1 MSPAARMGWMT
12 HGVDLSAFCPECPSR
27 MGMMLALISMTPQA
41 SAQLSTW
48 PGSHQKNGV
57 LTESTGYAPIYDRT
71 LSGDYIGPLSPEW
84 RNSPAIRDMIAVGL
98 SGLEKNQKEQCDS
111 SIPRS
116 RTTFKILVFLASG
129 RVLGVSTH
137 EVNPSPS
144 CPSCPLCLCVPAS
157 PRSQFS

>member
-1 MSPAARMGWMT
+1 MGWMT

-71 LSGDYIGPLSPEW
+71 Y
-84 RNSPAIRDMIAVGL
+84 GL
-98 SGLEKNQKEQCDS
+98 SNMRAIVTSDPGYDRCGLVGIGKKS
-111 SIPRS
+111 
-116 RTTFKILVFLASG
+116 KGAV
-129 RVLGVSTH
+129 
-137 EVNPSPS
+137 
-144 CPSCPLCLCVPAS
+144 
-157 PRSQFS
+157 

>member
-1 MSPAARMGWMT
+1 
-12 HGVDLSAFCPECPSR
+12 

-84 RNSPAIRDMIAVGL
+84 RNSPAIRDMIASPVAAFLVGFIPTTKKPPSWASATPCSACFSRSL
-98 SGLEKNQKEQCDS
+98 NFSSEKS
-111 SIPRS
+111 
-116 RTTFKILVFLASG
+116 V
-129 RVLGVSTH
+129 
-137 EVNPSPS
+137 
-144 CPSCPLCLCVPAS
+144 
-157 PRSQFS
+157 